1 MSMLSLYRDLLAGDA
16 PAAPLE
22 VTLDGERISQL
33 LAGIG
38 VRFERWS
45 ADRALPDGASQADIL
60 AAYGTEVARLSAE
73 GGYRTAD
80 VVRIA
85 KGTPNT
91 GPMRAKF
98 LDEHRHGEDEVRF
111 FTEGAGSFYLHVDD
125 RVYHVVCEQ
134 NDLISVPAST
144 RHWFD
149 MGTDPA
155 FCAIRLFTN
164 PDGWVATFTGDAI
177 AARFPTHDEALL
189 RLRAEPQPQ
198 RP

>member
-1 MSMLSLYRDLLAGDA
+1 MSMLALYRDLSSDDGPPVA
-16 PAAPLE
+16 LE

-33 LAGIG
+33 LGEIG
-38 VRFERWS
+38 VRFERWP
-45 ADRALPDGASQADIL
+45 AGRALADGASQDDFL
-60 AAYGTEVARLSAE
+60 AAYATEIAHLSAE

-98 LDEHRHGEDEVRF
+98 LAEHRHGEDEVRF
-111 FTEGAGSFYLHVDD
+111 FIEGAGSFYLHVDD
-125 RVYHVVCEQ
+125 RVYLVVCEQ

-164 PDGWVATFTGDAI
+164 PEGWVATFTGDPI
-177 AARFPTHDEALL
+177 ATRFPTHDEALL
-189 RLRAEPQPQ
+189 RLRAQAQPHGQ
-198 RP
+198 

>member
-1 MSMLSLYRDLLAGDA
+1 MSMLSLYPDLTSGDG

-22 VTLDGERISQL
+22 VTLDGERISQRL
-33 LAGIG
+33 HDIGI
-38 VRFERWS
+38 RFERWS
-45 ADRALPDGASQADIL
+45 AGRALADGASQEDIL
-60 AAYGTEVARLSAE
+60 AAYATEVARLSAE

-111 FTEGAGSFYLHVDD
+111 FVEGAGSFYLHVDD
-125 RVYHVVCEQ
+125 RVYHVVCER
-134 NDLISVPAST
+134 NDLISVPANT

-149 MGTDPA
+149 MGTDPV

-164 PDGWVATFTGDAI
+164 PEGWVAKFTGDAS
-177 AARFPTHDEALL
+177 AARFPTHDEALVQ
-189 RLRAEPQPQ
+189 LRAHAQPQ
-198 RP
+198 QP